1 AAVPIVPRFTIDVP
15 DLTDV
20 DDLARVHVHGW
31 EVAYGHVL
39 HGEEWFGPPAI
50 ARRVEH
56 WTRWLTPGTPEAD
69 EGRFRVG
76 RDATGTVV
84 GLAAS
89 WPPRDP
95 EPVRER
101 ELSVLYVEA
110 AWHGTGLARALVD
123 ALLGDAP
130 ASLWV
135 AEDNPRALRF
145 YEKPGFAADG
155 ARQVVERRPQLP
167 DARMV
172 RCALVGQIA
181 PRPVAARVRPRSR
194 GTARKIPLGEDAVA
208 LPGGRDG
215 PRRPATVES

>member
-1 AAVPIVPRFTIDVP
+1 MPSPDAAVPIVPRFTIDVP

-76 RDATGTVV
+76 RDAAGTVV

-89 WPPRDP
+89 WPPQDA

-135 AEDNPRALRF
+135 AEDNPRARRF
-145 YEKPGFAADG
+145 YEKLGFAADG
-155 ARQVVERRPQLP
+155 ARQVDERWPQLP
-167 DARMV
+167 DVRMV
-172 RCALVGQIA
+172 R
-181 PRPVAARVRPRSR
+181 
-194 GTARKIPLGEDAVA
+194 
-208 LPGGRDG
+208 
-215 PRRPATVES
+215 